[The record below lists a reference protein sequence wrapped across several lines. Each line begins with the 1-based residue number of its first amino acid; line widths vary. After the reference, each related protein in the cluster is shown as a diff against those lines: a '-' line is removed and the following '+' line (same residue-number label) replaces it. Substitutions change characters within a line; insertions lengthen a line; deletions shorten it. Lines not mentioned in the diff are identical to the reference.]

1 MEERLRE
8 QIRAL
13 EKQVSEFR
21 NATADQDLDLRKHIH
36 ALTQNRIDQIV
47 FQN

>member
-13 EKQVSEFR
+13 EKQVADFR
-21 NATADQDLDLRKHIH
+21 NVSVDQDHDLRKHIH